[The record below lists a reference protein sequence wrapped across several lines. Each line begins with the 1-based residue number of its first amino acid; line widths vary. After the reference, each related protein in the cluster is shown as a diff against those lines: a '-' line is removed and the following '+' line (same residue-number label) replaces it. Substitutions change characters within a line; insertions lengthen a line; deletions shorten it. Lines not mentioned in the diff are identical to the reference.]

1 MWLRSPHVLCVEDLV
16 LVTLLIGSDGRITAQ
31 NAQADKLLGLGHG
44 RPCHEVVGLSATNGH
59 AACSPDCA
67 RLQLRDDAAAHIE
80 RGWLAGQPA
89 RMQCSRAGDYVVCTI
104 ELLPLAPEE
113 VEPLT
118 PRQRQ
123 LLLLAAEG
131 HTDEAMTQI
140 CGVSAETVRSHLQKA
155 REKLRAR
162 SRTEAVARA
171 LVMGMLDPEP
181 PSR

>member
-1 MWLRSPHVLCVEDLV
+1 V
-16 LVTLLIGSDGRITAQ
+16 LVTLIIDPSGRVVAQ
-31 NAQADKLLGLGHG
+31 NARADSLFGLGHG
-44 RPCHEVVGLSATNGH
+44 RPCQEVVGMTALDGS
-59 AACSPDCA
+59 AACGTACA
-67 RLQLRDDAAAHIE
+67 RRLFDEVGADHVV
-80 RGWLAGQPA
+80 RGWVGARPA
-89 RMQCSRAGDYVVCTI
+89 RMQCSRAGQQIVCTI

-131 HTDEAMTQI
+131 HTDQASAAI
-140 CGVSAETVRSHLQKA
+140 CGISLETVHSHLQKA

-171 LVMGMLDPEP
+171 LVLGLLDPDLGE
-181 PSR
+181 RR